1 MTNTA
6 GKGGRAAASLPE
18 SAVVIVVCWTLD
30 DCLAGWLAD
39 SVILA
44 RDGVDIGTV
53 VDVHDNDS
61 DTVVAMAAV
70 NL

>member
-1 MTNTA
+1 MT
-6 GKGGRAAASLPE
+6 ASLPE
-18 SAVVIVVCWTLD
+18 SAVVIVARLD
-30 DCLAGWLAD
+30 IGRLPGWLAD

-53 VDVHDNDS
+53 VDVHDNNS